1 MIKRQKVEYIK
12 NVTENPKLLVSCLH
26 HILHILAFVRFFGF
40 DSMQIQ
46 PNSHQFK
53 RKVSV
58 EFAHFVAKVLSKFLA
73 TDELLYRT
81 FQGTF
86 HKFKNKL

>member
-1 MIKRQKVEYIK
+1 
-12 NVTENPKLLVSCLH
+12 
-26 HILHILAFVRFFGF
+26 
-40 DSMQIQ
+40 MQIQ

-81 FQGTF
+81 FQRTF
-86 HKFKNKL
+86 HE